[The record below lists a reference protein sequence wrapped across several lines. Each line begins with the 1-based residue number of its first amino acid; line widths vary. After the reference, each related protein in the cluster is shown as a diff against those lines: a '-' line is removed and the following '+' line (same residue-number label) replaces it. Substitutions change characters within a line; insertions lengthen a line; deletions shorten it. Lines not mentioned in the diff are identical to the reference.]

1 MKPNITF
8 LMSSAGTAYGGS
20 ETYIL
25 NVAKNLSDDFNV
37 GLILGKGKFTNDFN
51 SLADE
56 NIIKYLSVPFIS
68 RNSKFSALLRK
79 TKLHEKINDF
89 DIEAITIMASTRKIN
104 KFISDSDILEVQY
117 PTESLIFPFLQKNI
131 KKIVHFHGTSPPSL
145 YANIKNKINKYTDAF
160 ITCSKWSKKLLEQT
174 HNIENIKVIY
184 NGVDANF
191 FKPGNSEDFTL
202 QQDYNHD
209 LPRIGTVG
217 RLSSAKGTDL
227 LFKVASELEGI
238 AEFFAVGPCEE
249 DLIQQIKRSNISNF
263 HLLGPLPNNALP
275 PFYNFIDCFVL
286 PSLFEAFGITLI
298 EAMSCGKPV
307 IASDVG
313 GIPEIV
319 DDGCNGILVDPGNYM
334 LLKEAIIRII
344 YEKNL
349 RIDLGESARQK
360 IIKNFTFK
368 KTCRE
373 LRDFYSSLIN

>member
-1 MKPNITF
+1 
-8 LMSSAGTAYGGS
+8 MSSAGTAYGGS

-117 PTESLIFPFLQKNI
+117 STESLIFPFLQKNI
-131 KKIVHFHGTSPPSL
+131 KKIVHFHGPWLPPL
-145 YANIKNKINKYTDAF
+145 YAHSKNIVNKYADAF

-238 AEFFAVGPCEE
+238 AEFFAVGPYEE
-249 DLIQQIKRSNISNF
+249 NFIKNNLKKATSNF
-263 HLLGPLPNNALP
+263 HFLGPLPNNALP
-275 PFYNFIDCFVL
+275 PFYKFIDCFVL
-286 PSLFEAFGITLI
+286 PSFEETFPVTVL

-307 IASDVG
+307 IASNVG
-313 GIPEIV
+313 GIPEAI
-319 DDGCNGILVDPGNYM
+319 DDGYNGILCETGNYV
-334 LLKEAIIRII
+334 LLKELILKVIN
-344 YEKNL
+344 EENL
-349 RIDLGESARQK
+349 RINISKAARQK
-360 IIKNFTFK
+360 VLEKFTIQKTSEELVQFYKN
-368 KTCRE
+368 
-373 LRDFYSSLIN
+373 L

>member
-37 GLILGKGKFTNDFN
+37 RLILGKGKFTNDFI

-89 DIEAITIMASTRKIN
+89 DVEAITTIASTRKIQT
-104 KFISDSDILEVQY
+104 FISDSDILEAQY

-160 ITCSKWSKKLLEQT
+160 ITCSKWSKKFLEQT

-217 RLSSAKGTDL
+217 RLSNAKGTDL

-249 DLIQQIKRSNISNF
+249 DLFQQIKRSNISNF

-286 PSLFEAFGITLI
+286 PSFEETFPVTVL

-307 IASDVG
+307 IASNVG
-313 GIPEIV
+313 GIPEAI
-319 DDGCNGILVDPGNYM
+319 DDGYNGILCETGNYV
-334 LLKEAIIRII
+334 LLKELILKVINEEI
-344 YEKNL
+344 L
-349 RIDLGESARQK
+349 RINISKAARQK
-360 IIKNFTFK
+360 VVEKFTIQKTSEELVQFYKN
-368 KTCRE
+368 
-373 LRDFYSSLIN
+373 L